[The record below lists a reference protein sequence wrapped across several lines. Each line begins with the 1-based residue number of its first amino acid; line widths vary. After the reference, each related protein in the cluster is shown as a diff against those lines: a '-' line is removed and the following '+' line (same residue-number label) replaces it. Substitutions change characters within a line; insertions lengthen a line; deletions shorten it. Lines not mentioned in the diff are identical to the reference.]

1 MLHAR
6 ENDEDDACGAGA
18 GAGGGARWRQRGA
31 CAGDM
36 GNECECNAT
45 ETAK

>member
-1 MLHAR
+1 LQ
-6 ENDEDDACGAGA
+6 EDGKEEEEVAGA
-18 GAGGGARWRQRGA
+18 PIGTRVKGHA
-31 CAGDM
+31 AGDM